1 MSASK
6 RTSESGEHGH
16 DRPDPN
22 ICKGLKFE
30 DCELAILRMQV
41 DKAERKVGQRLAN
54 SEDIQKIMHTVERFI
69 KSHELV
75 AYGGLAIDR
84 LLPEDDKIYNKDIDI
99 PDYDFFSPSAIT
111 HAKELGNMYVK
122 EGYEEVEVKAGQHH
136 GTFKVFVNF
145 IPVADITL
153 LPAELFKSIKRQ
165 AKKVNGMLFVDP
177 NFLRMGMY
185 LELSRPDGDV
195 SRFEKVLKR
204 LILIN
209 KHYPL
214 HESGADCH
222 RRDFQ
227 RSISNRYLKTRE
239 GELYDVVLGAL
250 IDKGVVFFGGYAIAL
265 YSRYMPRTLR
275 NGLKRFPDFDVLA
288 TAPEEVAEAVKERLE
303 DADFKGVRII
313 AHEALGE
320 IVPEHWEVRV
330 AGETVAFIYRPV
342 ACHSYNV
349 LTMGKKKVRVAT
361 IDTMLSF
368 YLAFLYDGRPYHDKG
383 RILCMS
389 KFLFDVQQKNRLQ
402 QKGLLRRFSINCYGH
417 QETVE
422 EMKAHKAD
430 MFRKMKDKKGTA
442 VYDEWFLNYRP
453 GDRKAAKAPKGSRTG
468 VTKRGTSAPTLG
480 KKTRR
485 RRGRSRTK
493 SRFFP
498 W

>member
-1 MSASK
+1 MS
-6 RTSESGEHGH
+6 SERVTETERGNDSHGSRGNPH
-16 DRPDPN
+16 L
-22 ICKGLKFE
+22 CKGLKFE
-30 DCELAILRMQV
+30 DCELAILRLQV

-99 PDYDFFSPSAIT
+99 PDYDFFSPAAIS
-111 HAKELGNMYVK
+111 HAKELGDLYVK
-122 EGYEEVEVKAGQHH
+122 EGYEEVEVKSGHHH

-214 HESGADCH
+214 HVRDCN

-227 RSISNRYLKTRE
+227 RSIANRYLKSRE
-239 GELYDVVLGAL
+239 GEMYDVVLNAL
-250 IDKGVVFFGGYAIAL
+250 MDKGVVFFGGYAIAL

-288 TAPEEVAEAVKERLE
+288 NAPEEVAEYVKESLE
-303 DADFKGVRII
+303 DNDFKGVRVVE
-313 AHEALGE
+313 HEGVGE
-320 IVPEHWEVRV
+320 IVPAHWEVKV

-349 LTMGKKKVRVAT
+349 LPMGGKKVRVAT

-368 YLAFLYDGRPYHDKG
+368 YLAFLYANRPYYDKG

-422 EMKAHKAD
+422 EMKAHKAE
-430 MFRKMKDKKGTA
+430 MFRKMKEKKGTA
-442 VYDEWFLNYRP
+442 AYEEWFLNYRP
-453 GDRKAAKAPKGSRTG
+453 GDRAAAKAPKGSRTG
-468 VTKRGTSAPTLG
+468 RAKTKRHNTTATR
-480 KKTRR
+480 KKSRR
-485 RRGRSRTK
+485 RSRK
-493 SRFFP
+493 RFFP

>member
-1 MSASK
+1 MSHSLTE
-6 RTSESGEHGH
+6 RGE
-16 DRPDPN
+16 RPNPHV
-22 ICKGLKFE
+22 CKGLKFE
-30 DCELAILRMQV
+30 ECELAILRMQV
-41 DKAERKVGQRLAN
+41 DKAERKIGQRLAN
-54 SEDIQKIMHTVERFI
+54 SEDIQKIMHIVERFI

-99 PDYDFFSPSAIT
+99 PDYDFFSPDAIF
-111 HAKELGNMYVK
+111 HAKELGDLYVK

-153 LPAELFKSIKRQ
+153 LPAELFKAIKRF

-214 HESGADCH
+214 NVRDCEK
-222 RRDFQ
+222 RDFQ
-227 RSISNRYLKTRE
+227 RSISNRILKERE
-239 GELYDVVLGAL
+239 GELYDIVLNAL

-265 YSRYMPRTLR
+265 YSRYMPHRLR

-288 TAPEEVAEAVKERLE
+288 NAPEEVAEYVKEVLE
-303 DADFKGVRII
+303 DNDFKGVRVI
-313 AHEALGE
+313 AHDGVGE
-320 IVPEHWEVRV
+320 IVPPHWEVRV
-330 AGETVAFIYRPV
+330 GGETVAFIYRPV

-349 LTMGKKKVRVAT
+349 LMMGKKKIRVAT

-368 YLAFLYDGRPYHDKG
+368 YLAFLYANRPYYDKG

-422 EMKAHKAD
+422 EMKAHKAE
-430 MFRKMKDKKGTA
+430 MFRKMKEKKGTA
-442 VYDEWFLNYRP
+442 AYEEWFLNYRP
-453 GDRKAAKAPKGSRTG
+453 GDRKAAKAPKGSHIG
-468 VTKRGTSAPTLG
+468 TKSQ
-480 KKTRR
+480 RR
-485 RRGRSRTK
+485 RRRKSSSKKSRRSSRK
-493 SRFFP
+493 RFFP